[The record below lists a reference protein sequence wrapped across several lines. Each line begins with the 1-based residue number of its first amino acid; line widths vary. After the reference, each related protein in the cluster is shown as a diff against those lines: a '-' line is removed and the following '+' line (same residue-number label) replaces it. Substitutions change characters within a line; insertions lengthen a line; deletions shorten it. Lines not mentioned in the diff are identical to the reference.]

1 MNPQND
7 GLSPD
12 LLHKT
17 YQLCHQFTASL
28 MGRRKT
34 RQLLENSYRTVLPYF
49 PGLRQFRLDEGGGL
63 EILTSTPSD
72 KELLAFAVWMQQF
85 MKEVK
90 KYMVGLGRLR
100 IEALTEEIRPQLE
113 SVGFYEYFYQS
124 AELDYS

>member
-1 MNPQND
+1 MNSEQN
-7 GLSPD
+7 GLSPE
-12 LLHKT
+12 LLQKT
-17 YQLCHQFTASL
+17 YDLCYHFTASL

-34 RQLLENSYRTVLPYF
+34 RQLLDASYHTVLPYF
-49 PGLRQFRLDEGGGL
+49 PGLRQFRLDEEGSL
-63 EILTSTPSD
+63 QILSPTPGD

-90 KYMVGLGRLR
+90 QYMVGLGRLR

-113 SVGFYEYFYQS
+113 RVGFYEYFYQS